1 MTKFCIMYL
10 WRTPAPNLSLC
21 TKWVVSASIGMLSS
35 ACCECCWIS
44 STLIFFI
51 WKTFLIICFPKCCF
65 TSVKYCW
72 LRVGLLWWISVLEL
86 FLSAFSFFLS
96 SVEVCLVFEFWKS
109 SVPSRFDKESSTEA
123 ACIMS
128 YVSETLSPSFRILY
142 TATSFS
148 QIQKLLYT
156 CLWNDF

>member
-1 MTKFCIMYL
+1 MTKFCIMDL
-10 WRTPAPNLSLC
+10 CRTPASNLSLC
-21 TKWVVSASIGMLSS
+21 TKYIVSASTGMLLS

-44 STLIFFI
+44 STLNFFI
-51 WKTFLIICFPKCCF
+51 WKTFQMIFSPKCCF

-72 LRVGLLWWISVLEL
+72 LSVGLVGWISVLAL

-123 ACIMS
+123 AYSMS
-128 YVSETLSPSFRILY
+128 YVSKALSPSFRILY
-142 TATSFS
+142 TATLFF
-148 QIQKLLYT
+148 QIQKLLYS

>member
-21 TKWVVSASIGMLSS
+21 TKCIVSASTGMLLSD
-35 ACCECCWIS
+35 CCECCWIS
-44 STLIFFI
+44 STLYFFI
-51 WKTFLIICFPKCCF
+51 WKTFWMIFSPKCCLCL
-65 TSVKYCW
+65 KYCW
-72 LRVGLLWWISVLEL
+72 LRVGLVGWISVLEL

-123 ACIMS
+123 ACSMS
-128 YVSETLSPSFRILY
+128 YVSEALSPSFRVLY
-142 TATSFS
+142 TATLFS